1 MVSPE
6 KTSGKSMAQAMYSDV
21 ISSVQINNK
30 FGEKL
35 LASVICLEFLII
47 HYCNGSSVQTML
59 QGLPLGSF
67 YEDNHV
73 GDIPKWSD

>member
-47 HYCNGSSVQTML
+47 H
-59 QGLPLGSF
+59 
-67 YEDNHV
+67 
-73 GDIPKWSD
+73 